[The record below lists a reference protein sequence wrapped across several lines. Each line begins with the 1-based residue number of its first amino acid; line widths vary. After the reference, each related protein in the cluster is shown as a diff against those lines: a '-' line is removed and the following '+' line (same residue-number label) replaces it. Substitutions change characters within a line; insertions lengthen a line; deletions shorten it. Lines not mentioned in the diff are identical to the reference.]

1 MNGISAHALAL
12 SLARGLRS
20 LLVAGVIML
29 PLAAGPAQ
37 AQIAQVWRSGDPVP
51 ASGPVRSGD
60 SYEVMRSVRVQ
71 PGSPERHETVSDLF
85 IVQEGTGDVRVG
97 GALLGAKQIRP
108 GEWYGGRIEG
118 GEVHSLAPGDM
129 LWIPANTPHQTTPS
143 SGRFAYVVVK
153 MTKTLP
159 K

>member
-1 MNGISAHALAL
+1 MNGISAQALAL
-12 SLARGLRS
+12 SLGRGLRS
-20 LLVAGVIML
+20 LLVAGVIVL

-37 AQIAQVWRSGDPVP
+37 AQIAQVWRSGDPAP

-85 IVQEGTGDVRVG
+85 IVQEGAGDVRVG
-97 GALLGAKQIRP
+97 GELLGAKKIRP

-118 GEVHSLAPGDM
+118 VRCTASPQAICCGFRP
-129 LWIPANTPHQTTPS
+129 IRRTRPPRP
-143 SGRFAYVVVK
+143 VVGSR
-153 MTKTLP
+153 TSW
-159 K
+159 

>member
-1 MNGISAHALAL
+1 MNGISAQALAL
-12 SLARGLRS
+12 SLGRGLRS
-20 LLVAGVIML
+20 LLVAGVIVL

-37 AQIAQVWRSGDPVP
+37 AQIAQVWRSGDPAP

-60 SYEVMRSVRVQ
+60 RYEVMRSVRVQ

-97 GALLGAKQIRP
+97 GALLGAKKIRP

-129 LWIPANTPHQTTPS
+129 LWIPANTPHQTTPT

-153 MTKTLP
+153 MATAPSK
-159 K
+159 

>member
-1 MNGISAHALAL
+1 MNGVSAQALAL
-12 SLARGLRS
+12 SLGKGLRL
-20 LLVAGVIML
+20 LLVASVVL
-29 PLAAGPAQ
+29 SPLCTGPAL
-37 AQIAQVWRSGDPVP
+37 AQVAQVWRSGDPVP

-60 SYEVMRSVRVQ
+60 SYEVMRTVRVQ

-97 GALLGAKQIRP
+97 GEMVGAKRIKP

-118 GEVHSLAPGDM
+118 GEVHSLGPGDM
-129 LWIPANTPHQTTPS
+129 LWIPVGAPHQTTPT

-153 MTKTLP
+153 MAKAP
-159 K
+159 SR